1 MAAPRGLLGLNDPD
15 PKEMTIVEHLG
26 ELRRRIIVC
35 IGVIAVGSI
44 AGWFFI
50 SPIFHLLV
58 NPLLPY
64 SASVTHPDG
73 IQIILGKLTDAFAIK
88 LKIAL
93 ASGIALSLP
102 VLLYQTWMFVVPAI
116 AVRARRYAIP
126 FVLIGIVLFACGAIA
141 GYLVFPLVVR
151 FLVGQGHNL
160 DNTRFLLQLGDYVGQ
175 FALMLLVFGVVFE
188 MPVVLTF
195 LARIGVVSSRFLR
208 AKRRHAAIFALVAA
222 MIVTPGAD
230 PLTPFIT
237 AAMIYLLFEFSIIM
251 VRLIHR

>member
-15 PKEMTIVEHLG
+15 PKEMTVVEHFG

-175 FALMLLVFGVVFE
+175 FALMLLVFGVVCE

-195 LARIGVVSSRFLR
+195 LAQIGVVSSRFLR
-208 AKRRHAAIFALVAA
+208 VKRRHAAIFALVAA
-222 MIVTPGAD
+222 MIVTPGTD